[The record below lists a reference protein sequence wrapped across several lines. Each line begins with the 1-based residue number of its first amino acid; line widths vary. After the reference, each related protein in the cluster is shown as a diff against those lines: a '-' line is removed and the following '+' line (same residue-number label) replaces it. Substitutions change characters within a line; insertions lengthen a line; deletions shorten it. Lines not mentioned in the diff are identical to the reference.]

1 MFEFHFLKL
10 TLDDA
15 TDSPVNGVTSEENGA
30 LLQEEVDK
38 TRNMS
43 DSDKGSEL
51 SDAPEKPCVARN
63 VKLLIPSNV
72 SKIDDWCILDCIFG
86 VPLFDSKLNS
96 TICNSI
102 VKDGLWLPERY
113 DSFYSDI
120 ELIQIPSKV
129 FNY

>member
-1 MFEFHFLKL
+1 
-10 TLDDA
+10 
-15 TDSPVNGVTSEENGA
+15 
-30 LLQEEVDK
+30 
-38 TRNMS
+38 MS
-43 DSDKGSEL
+43 DSDKSSEL
-51 SDAPEKPCVARN
+51 GDDTEKPSTSRN

-113 DSFYSDI
+113 ALFHSYI
-120 ELIQIPSKV
+120 ELVQILSKLFSFSGSV
-129 FNY
+129 FEERFSKISRVLSYRF